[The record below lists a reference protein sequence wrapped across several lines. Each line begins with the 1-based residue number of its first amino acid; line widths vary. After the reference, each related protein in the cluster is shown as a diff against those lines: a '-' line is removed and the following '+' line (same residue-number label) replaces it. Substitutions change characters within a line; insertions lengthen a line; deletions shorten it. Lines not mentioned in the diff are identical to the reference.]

1 MLYKKAAHIMRLFK
15 AKLEFPLITK
25 KLYFSSLFILLFLFM
40 SFPTFASLPLKGLM
54 LKTNDTMWL
63 SLGGGLRFQA
73 TSRDSDT
80 DDSSEFTINSMR
92 LYISGQLHDYLK
104 FNINTEK
111 YEGDSMMTIDALL
124 KFEFNSFANL
134 WLGRTLVPS
143 DRPGLNGPYS
153 GLTWNQYRQPLFS
166 ADYDGPAG
174 QLGRSEGGVFW
185 GTKERFQYL
194 LGIFEGLENDYGNT
208 DNHFLYAGR
217 LAYNFLNIEPQPG
230 HYYTSGTYYGS
241 QGNILTA
248 AITLQSQNDGTGSK
262 SESGDF
268 SGYAFDIFS
277 ERVLLNKG
285 VINFEAGYKEIES
298 DFTFARRPQDE
309 TEKCFCLFDGDS
321 FYVTAG
327 YLIPEIIGIGKLQPY
342 FRHTKNSPA
351 DAKNS
356 DTSEW
361 GTNYVLA
368 GSKAN
373 INLNYTHGNA
383 NASGYAGKRKSNVT
397 LGLQLQFY

>member
-1 MLYKKAAHIMRLFK
+1 MGLFK

-73 TSRDSDT
+73 TSRDNDT

-111 YEGDSMMTIDALL
+111 YEGDSMMIIDALL
-124 KFEFNSFANL
+124 KFEFNSSANL

-174 QLGRSEGGVFW
+174 QLGRSEGAVFW

-194 LGIFEGLENDYGNT
+194 LGVFEGRENDYGNT
-208 DNHFLYAGR
+208 ANHFLYAGR

-268 SGYAFDIFS
+268 SGYAFDVFS

-351 DAKNS
+351 DGKNS

-373 INLNYTHGNA
+373 INLNYTHGDA
-383 NASGYAGKRKSNVT
+383 NASGYAGERKSNVT

>member
-1 MLYKKAAHIMRLFK
+1 
-15 AKLEFPLITK
+15 
-25 KLYFSSLFILLFLFM
+25 
-40 SFPTFASLPLKGLM
+40 
-54 LKTNDTMWL
+54 MWL

-124 KFEFNSFANL
+124 KFEFNSSANL

-143 DRPGLNGPYS
+143 DRPGLNGPYT

-208 DNHFLYAGR
+208 ANHFLYAGR

-268 SGYAFDIFS
+268 SGYAFDVFS

-356 DTSEW
+356 DISEW

-373 INLNYTHGNA
+373 INLNYTHGDA

>member
-1 MLYKKAAHIMRLFK
+1 MGLFK

-73 TSRDSDT
+73 TSRDNDT

-111 YEGDSMMTIDALL
+111 YEGDSMMIIDALL
-124 KFEFNSFANL
+124 KFEFNSSANL

-174 QLGRSEGGVFW
+174 QLGRSEGAVFW

-194 LGIFEGLENDYGNT
+194 LGVFEGLENDYGNT
-208 DNHFLYAGR
+208 ANHFLYAGR

-268 SGYAFDIFS
+268 SGYAFGVFS

-351 DAKNS
+351 DGKNS

-373 INLNYTHGNA
+373 INLNYTHGDA
-383 NASGYAGKRKSNVT
+383 NASGYAGERKSNVT

>member
-1 MLYKKAAHIMRLFK
+1 MGLFK

-73 TSRDSDT
+73 TSRDNDT

-111 YEGDSMMTIDALL
+111 YEGDSMMIIDALL
-124 KFEFNSFANL
+124 KFEFNSSANL

-174 QLGRSEGGVFW
+174 QLGRSEGAVFW

-194 LGIFEGLENDYGNT
+194 LGVFEGLENDYGNT
-208 DNHFLYAGR
+208 ANHFLYAGR
-217 LAYNFLNIEPQPG
+217 LAYNFLNIAPQPG
-230 HYYTSGTYYGS
+230 HYYTSGTYYG
-241 QGNILTA
+241 
-248 AITLQSQNDGTGSK
+248 
-262 SESGDF
+262 
-268 SGYAFDIFS
+268 
-277 ERVLLNKG
+277 
-285 VINFEAGYKEIES
+285 
-298 DFTFARRPQDE
+298 
-309 TEKCFCLFDGDS
+309 
-321 FYVTAG
+321 
-327 YLIPEIIGIGKLQPY
+327 
-342 FRHTKNSPA
+342 
-351 DAKNS
+351 
-356 DTSEW
+356 
-361 GTNYVLA
+361 
-368 GSKAN
+368 
-373 INLNYTHGNA
+373 
-383 NASGYAGKRKSNVT
+383 
-397 LGLQLQFY
+397 

>member
-1 MLYKKAAHIMRLFK
+1 M
-15 AKLEFPLITK
+15 
-25 KLYFSSLFILLFLFM
+25 SS
-40 SFPTFASLPLKGLM
+40 PTLASLPLKGLM
-54 LKTNDTMWL
+54 LKKNDTMWL

-73 TSRDSDT
+73 ASRDSDT
-80 DDSSEFTINSMR
+80 NDSSEFTINSMR
-92 LYISGQLHDYLK
+92 LYISGLLHDYLK

-124 KFEFNSFANL
+124 KFELNSSANL

-368 GSKAN
+368 ESKAN

-383 NASGYAGKRKSNVT
+383 NASGYAGKRKGNVT

>member
-1 MLYKKAAHIMRLFK
+1 MWLFK
-15 AKLEFPLITK
+15 AELKFPLITT
-25 KLYFSSLFILLFLFM
+25 KLYFSSIFILLFLFISSPALA
-40 SFPTFASLPLKGLM
+40 SFPLKGLM
-54 LKTNDTMWL
+54 LKANDTMWL
-63 SLGGGLRFQA
+63 SVGGGLRFQTA
-73 TSRDSDT
+73 TRNSDA

-92 LYISGQLHDYLK
+92 LYISGQLHEYFK

-124 KFEFNSFANL
+124 KFEFNSSANL

-194 LGIFEGLENDYGNT
+194 LGVFEGLENDYGNT
-208 DNHFLYAGR
+208 SNHFLYAGR

-248 AITLQSQNDGTGSK
+248 AVTLQSQNDGTGSK

-277 ERVLLNKG
+277 ERVMLNEG

-298 DFTFARRPQDE
+298 DFTFARRPQDI
-309 TEKCFCLFDGDS
+309 TEKCFCLFDGDT
-321 FYVTAG
+321 FYITAG
-327 YLIPEIIGIGKLQPY
+327 YLIPEVIGIGKLQPY
-342 FRHTKNSPA
+342 FRHTKNSPV

-361 GTNYVLA
+361 GTNYVIA
-368 GSKAN
+368 DSKAN
-373 INLNYTHGNA
+373 VNLNYTHGDA
-383 NASGYAGKRKSNVT
+383 NASGYAGKRRGTVT

>member
-1 MLYKKAAHIMRLFK
+1 MRLFRVELK
-15 AKLEFPLITK
+15 FSSIITK

-40 SFPTFASLPLKGLM
+40 SSPTLASLPLKGLM
-54 LKTNDTMWL
+54 LKKNDTMWL

-73 TSRDSDT
+73 ASRDSDT
-80 DDSSEFTINSMR
+80 NDSSEFTINSMR

-124 KFEFNSFANL
+124 KFELNSSANL

-208 DNHFLYAGR
+208 ANHFLYAGR

>member
-1 MLYKKAAHIMRLFK
+1 MWLFK
-15 AKLEFPLITK
+15 AELKYPLITT
-25 KLYFSSLFILLFLFM
+25 KLYFSSIFILFFLFISSPALA
-40 SFPTFASLPLKGLM
+40 SFPLKGLM
-54 LKTNDTMWL
+54 LKANDTMWL
-63 SLGGGLRFQA
+63 SVGGGLRFQTA
-73 TSRDSDT
+73 TRNSDA

-92 LYISGQLHDYLK
+92 LYISGQLHEYFK

-124 KFEFNSFANL
+124 KFEFNSSANL

-194 LGIFEGLENDYGNT
+194 LGVFEGLENDYGNT
-208 DNHFLYAGR
+208 SNHFLYAGR

-248 AITLQSQNDGTGSK
+248 AVTLQSQNDGTGSK

-277 ERVLLNKG
+277 ERVMLNEG

-298 DFTFARRPQDE
+298 DFTFARRPQDI
-309 TEKCFCLFDGDS
+309 TEKCFCLFDGDT
-321 FYVTAG
+321 FYITAG
-327 YLIPEIIGIGKLQPY
+327 YLIPEVIGIGKLQPY
-342 FRHTKNSPA
+342 FRHTKNSPV

-361 GTNYVLA
+361 GTNYVIA
-368 GSKAN
+368 DSKAN
-373 INLNYTHGNA
+373 VNLNYTHGDA
-383 NASGYAGKRKSNVT
+383 NASGYAGKRRGTVT

>member
-1 MLYKKAAHIMRLFK
+1 VLKANDK
-15 AKLEFPLITK
+15 A
-25 KLYFSSLFILLFLFM
+25 
-40 SFPTFASLPLKGLM
+40 
-54 LKTNDTMWL
+54 WL
-63 SLGGGLRFQA
+63 SVGGGLRLQTA
-73 TSRDSDT
+73 SRNSDS

-92 LYISGQLHDYLK
+92 LYISGQLNDYLK

-124 KFEFNSFANL
+124 KFEFNSYANL

-174 QLGRSEGGVFW
+174 QLGRSEGAVFW

-208 DNHFLYAGR
+208 ANHFLYAGR

-230 HYYTSGTYYGS
+230 HYYTSGTYHGS
-241 QGNILTA
+241 QGDILTA
-248 AITLQSQNDGTGSK
+248 AVTLQSQNDGTGSK

-277 ERVLLNKG
+277 ERVILNG
-285 VINFEAGYKEIES
+285 SVVNFEAGYKEIES
-298 DFTFARRPQDE
+298 DFTFVRRPQD
-309 TEKCFCLFDGDS
+309 TIEKCFCLFDGET
-321 FYVTAG
+321 FYMTAG
-327 YLIPEIIGIGKLQPY
+327 YLIPKIIGVGKIQPY
-342 FRHTKNSPA
+342 FRYTKNSPV

-356 DTSEW
+356 EISEW
-361 GTNYVLA
+361 GTNYVII

-373 INLNYTHGNA
+373 VNLNYTHGDA
-383 NASGYAGKRKSNVT
+383 NASGYAGKRKGTLT

>member
-1 MLYKKAAHIMRLFK
+1 MWLFK
-15 AKLEFPLITK
+15 AELKFPLITT
-25 KLYFSSLFILLFLFM
+25 KLYFSSIFILLFLFISSPALA
-40 SFPTFASLPLKGLM
+40 SFPLKGLM
-54 LKTNDTMWL
+54 LKANDTMWL
-63 SLGGGLRFQA
+63 SVGGGLRFQTA
-73 TSRDSDT
+73 TRNSDA

-92 LYISGQLHDYLK
+92 LYISGQLHEYFK

-124 KFEFNSFANL
+124 KFEFNSSANL

-194 LGIFEGLENDYGNT
+194 LGVFEGLENDYGNT
-208 DNHFLYAGR
+208 SNHFLYAGR

-248 AITLQSQNDGTGSK
+248 AVTLQSQNDGTGSK

-268 SGYAFDIFS
+268 RGMLLIFF
-277 ERVLLNKG
+277 LKG
-285 VINFEAGYKEIES
+285 S
-298 DFTFARRPQDE
+298 
-309 TEKCFCLFDGDS
+309 C
-321 FYVTAG
+321 
-327 YLIPEIIGIGKLQPY
+327 
-342 FRHTKNSPA
+342 
-351 DAKNS
+351 
-356 DTSEW
+356 
-361 GTNYVLA
+361 
-368 GSKAN
+368 
-373 INLNYTHGNA
+373 
-383 NASGYAGKRKSNVT
+383 
-397 LGLQLQFY
+397 

>member
-1 MLYKKAAHIMRLFK
+1 MWLFK
-15 AKLEFPLITK
+15 AELKFPLITT
-25 KLYFSSLFILLFLFM
+25 KLYFSSIFILLFLFISSPALA
-40 SFPTFASLPLKGLM
+40 SFPLKGLM
-54 LKTNDTMWL
+54 LKANDTMWL
-63 SLGGGLRFQA
+63 SVGGGLRFQTA
-73 TSRDSDT
+73 TRNSDT

-92 LYISGQLHDYLK
+92 LYISGQLHEYFK

-124 KFEFNSFANL
+124 KFEFNSSANL

-194 LGIFEGLENDYGNT
+194 LGVFEGLENDYGNT
-208 DNHFLYAGR
+208 SNHFLYAGR

-248 AITLQSQNDGTGSK
+248 AVTLQSQNDGTGSK

-277 ERVLLNKG
+277 ERVMLNEG

-298 DFTFARRPQDE
+298 DFTFARRPQDI
-309 TEKCFCLFDGDS
+309 TEKCFCLFDGDT
-321 FYVTAG
+321 FYITAG
-327 YLIPEIIGIGKLQPY
+327 YLIPEVIGIGKLQPY
-342 FRHTKNSPA
+342 FRHTKNSPV

-361 GTNYVLA
+361 GTNYVIA
-368 GSKAN
+368 DSKAN
-373 INLNYTHGNA
+373 VNLNYTHGDA
-383 NASGYAGKRKSNVT
+383 NASGYAGKRRGTVT

>member
-1 MLYKKAAHIMRLFK
+1 MWLFK
-15 AKLEFPLITK
+15 AELKFPLITT
-25 KLYFSSLFILLFLFM
+25 KLYFSSIFTLLFLFISSPALA
-40 SFPTFASLPLKGLM
+40 SFPLKGLM
-54 LKTNDTMWL
+54 LKANDTMWL
-63 SLGGGLRFQA
+63 SVGGGLRFQTA
-73 TSRDSDT
+73 TRNSDA

-92 LYISGQLHDYLK
+92 LYISGQLHEYFK

-124 KFEFNSFANL
+124 KFEFNSSANL

-194 LGIFEGLENDYGNT
+194 LGVFEGLENDYGNT
-208 DNHFLYAGR
+208 SNHFLYAGR

-248 AITLQSQNDGTGSK
+248 AVTLQSQNDGTGSK

-277 ERVLLNKG
+277 ERVMLNEG

-298 DFTFARRPQDE
+298 DFTFARRPQDI
-309 TEKCFCLFDGDS
+309 TEKCFCLFDGDT
-321 FYVTAG
+321 FYITAG
-327 YLIPEIIGIGKLQPY
+327 YLIPEVIGIGKLQPY
-342 FRHTKNSPA
+342 FRHTKNSPV

-361 GTNYVLA
+361 GTNYVIA
-368 GSKAN
+368 DSKAN
-373 INLNYTHGNA
+373 VNLNYTHGDA
-383 NASGYAGKRKSNVT
+383 NASGYAGKRRGTVT

>member
-1 MLYKKAAHIMRLFK
+1 MWLFK
-15 AKLEFPLITK
+15 AELKFPLITT
-25 KLYFSSLFILLFLFM
+25 KLYFSSIFILLFLFISSPALA
-40 SFPTFASLPLKGLM
+40 SFPLKGLM
-54 LKTNDTMWL
+54 LKANDTMWL
-63 SLGGGLRFQA
+63 SVGGGLRFQTA
-73 TSRDSDT
+73 TRNSDA

-92 LYISGQLHDYLK
+92 LYISGQLHEYFK

-124 KFEFNSFANL
+124 KFEFNSSANL

-194 LGIFEGLENDYGNT
+194 LGVFEGLENDYGNT
-208 DNHFLYAGR
+208 SNHFLYAGR

-248 AITLQSQNDGTGSK
+248 AVTLQSQNDGTGSK

-277 ERVLLNKG
+277 ERVMLNEG
-285 VINFEAGYKEIES
+285 VINFEAGDKEIES
-298 DFTFARRPQDE
+298 DFTFARRPQDI
-309 TEKCFCLFDGDS
+309 TEKCFCLFDGDT
-321 FYVTAG
+321 FYITAG
-327 YLIPEIIGIGKLQPY
+327 YLIPEVIGIGKLQPY
-342 FRHTKNSPA
+342 FRHTKNSPV

-361 GTNYVLA
+361 GTNYVIA
-368 GSKAN
+368 DSKAN
-373 INLNYTHGNA
+373 VNLNYTHGDA
-383 NASGYAGKRKSNVT
+383 NASGYAGKRRGTVT

>member
-1 MLYKKAAHIMRLFK
+1 MWLFK
-15 AKLEFPLITK
+15 AELKFPLITT
-25 KLYFSSLFILLFLFM
+25 KLYFSSIFILLLLFISSPALA
-40 SFPTFASLPLKGLM
+40 SFPLKGLM
-54 LKTNDTMWL
+54 LKANDTMWL
-63 SLGGGLRFQA
+63 SVGGGLRFQTA
-73 TSRDSDT
+73 TRNSDA

-92 LYISGQLHDYLK
+92 LYISGQLHEYFK

-124 KFEFNSFANL
+124 KFEFNSSANL

-194 LGIFEGLENDYGNT
+194 LGVFEGLENDYGNT
-208 DNHFLYAGR
+208 SNHFLYAGR

-248 AITLQSQNDGTGSK
+248 AVTLQSQNDGTGSK

-277 ERVLLNKG
+277 ERVMLNEG

-298 DFTFARRPQDE
+298 DFTFARRPQDI
-309 TEKCFCLFDGDS
+309 TEKCFCLFDGDT
-321 FYVTAG
+321 FYITAG
-327 YLIPEIIGIGKLQPY
+327 YLIPEVIGIGKLQPY
-342 FRHTKNSPA
+342 FRHTKNSPV

-361 GTNYVLA
+361 GTNYVIA
-368 GSKAN
+368 DSKAN
-373 INLNYTHGNA
+373 VNLNYTHGDA
-383 NASGYAGKRKSNVT
+383 NASGYAGKRRGTVT